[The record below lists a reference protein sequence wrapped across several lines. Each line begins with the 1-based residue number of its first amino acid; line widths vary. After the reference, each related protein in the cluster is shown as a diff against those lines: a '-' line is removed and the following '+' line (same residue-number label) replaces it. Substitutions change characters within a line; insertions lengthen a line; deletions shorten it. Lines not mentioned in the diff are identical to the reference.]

1 MISSQPE
8 EIGRSSQPAGEADCA
23 QVAADHV
30 ATLAAHLIDS
40 PDVFLLQ
47 SGAHLPQL
55 TLAYQTY
62 GRLNERRDNA
72 ILVCHGFTGSAHAA
86 GIDSNETPGEGWWNA
101 LIGSGKPFDTDR
113 FFVISSNVLGGCR
126 GSTGPSSIDPRTS
139 KPYGSQFPEI
149 TIGDIVA
156 AQRLLLRS
164 LGIDHL
170 LCVAGGSMG
179 GMQAMEW
186 GIRYP
191 DMASSVIP
199 IACAARFSAQALAL
213 SIAARRAIE
222 ADAQWHGGDYYGYG
236 IPARGLAAA
245 RFLANITYLSPGYL
259 EGRVLAAGADRT
271 GFQEELDAE
280 TRLFVN
286 RFDANSF
293 IALSL
298 AMESFDLTG
307 LPDIALSS
315 GSQGPCWRLISYTSD
330 WLFPSAQLEGFL
342 VDLHRAGA
350 EASHVIIE
358 SSVGHDSFIVEP
370 ELIAPEIRSFLS
382 EIASAP

>member
-1 MISSQPE
+1 M
-8 EIGRSSQPAGEADCA
+8 
-23 QVAADHV
+23 
-30 ATLAAHLIDS
+30 
-40 PDVFLLQ
+40 
-47 SGAHLPQL
+47 
-55 TLAYQTY
+55 
-62 GRLNERRDNA
+62 
-72 ILVCHGFTGSAHAA
+72 
-86 GIDSNETPGEGWWNA
+86 
-101 LIGSGKPFDTDR
+101 
-113 FFVISSNVLGGCR
+113 
-126 GSTGPSSIDPRTS
+126 
-139 KPYGSQFPEI
+139 
-149 TIGDIVA
+149 
-156 AQRLLLRS
+156 
-164 LGIDHL
+164 
-170 LCVAGGSMG
+170 
-179 GMQAMEW
+179 
-186 GIRYP
+186 
-191 DMASSVIP
+191 
-199 IACAARFSAQALAL
+199 
-213 SIAARRAIE
+213 AARRAIE

-280 TRLFVN
+280 TRLFVK